1 MKDHKVD
8 CVQQSSQIMLLQ
20 LWLTTTKEL
29 VESTLIYF
37 HSGGKQKG
45 GLNDGL
51 FCAI

>member
-8 CVQQSSQIMLLQ
+8 CVQQSSQIIVTIMINYQ
-20 LWLTTTKEL
+20 KEL